1 MEGSPELLTVW
12 WQLFELMTVW
22 WQLFEGLYVARAVA
36 HIEELCPAQS
46 TSAGSPV
53 AVPSFELQLQKL
65 ASFYDQVQYAMTVF
79 DATHNGGTPVARALG
94 VLVVVSELAA
104 VSVLAP
110 LNELAALSE
119 LPALSELAV
128 GTSLGFHG
136 ATERSAGISRSGDC
150 SD

>member
-1 MEGSPELLTVW
+1 VESSPELLTVW
-12 WQLFELMTVW
+12 WQLFELLTVW

-79 DATHNGGTPVARALG
+79 DATHNGGTPVARVLG

-104 VSVLAP
+104 VGELAAVS
-110 LNELAALSE
+110 ELAALSE
-119 LPALSELAV
+119 LAI